1 MDMSERGYEKIRIE
15 PLLCLSNTAAASEV
29 RKIKWGDESK
39 MLFTFGVGG
48 AAVAGGVISA
58 TATSIVQFTLTE
70 STASTAAGSAITGA
84 TMSLGCSTAYVV
96 RNAEAIA
103 LTLTSVVSTTGTFS
117 VNGYSYHCTAVDA
130 ATTGEGVASALAAA
144 INGSGTF
151 EKLPHYRAYANFGAT
166 GVVLIAPDD
175 GYGTGLTCATANATN
190 FKPRVTKYFG
200 AIELRAEALST
211 VSPKYIGCVVTTYA
225 GASCIR
231 TAEAIRFPSA
241 KPAFAGVTTFV

>member
-1 MDMSERGYEKIRIE
+1 MSQRLYEKIKVE

-29 RKIKWGDESK
+29 RKVKWTGQDK
-39 MLFTFGVGG
+39 MTFLLGVGG

-84 TMSLGCSTAYVV
+84 TMSLGCATAYQV
-96 RNAEAIA
+96 RSAEAIV
-103 LTLTSVVSTTGTFS
+103 LTLTSVVGSAATFQ
-117 VNGYSYHCTAVDA
+117 VNGYSYHATAVDA
-130 ATTGEGVASALAAA
+130 ATTGEGVASYITAS
-144 INGSGTF
+144 INGGGTF
-151 EKLPHYRAYANFGAT
+151 EKLPHYTAYSNFGGT

-175 GYGTGLTCATANATN
+175 QYATGLTCATANATD

-200 AIELRAEALST
+200 AIELRAESLST
-211 VSPKYIGCVVTTYA
+211 VSPKYIGCVVSTYA

-231 TAEAIRFPSA
+231 TAEAIYEVSGR
-241 KPAFAGVTTFV
+241 PAFAGVTTYV

>member
-1 MDMSERGYEKIRIE
+1 MSQRLYEKIKIE

-29 RKIKWGDESK
+29 RKVKWTGQDK
-39 MLFTFGVGG
+39 IDVFLGVGG

-84 TMSLGCSTAYVV
+84 TMSLGCATAYVV
-96 RNAEAIA
+96 RTAEAIS
-103 LTLTSVVSTTGTFS
+103 LTITSVIGSAASFA

-130 ATTGEGVASALAAA
+130 ATTGEGCASYLAYA
-144 INGSGTF
+144 INGGGTQ
-151 EKLPHYRAYANFGAT
+151 EKLPHYTAYSNFGAT

-175 GYGTGLTCATANATN
+175 QYATGLTCATANATD
-190 FKPRVTKYFG
+190 FKPRITKYFG

-211 VSPKYIGCVVTTYA
+211 VTPKYIGCVVSTYA

-231 TAEAIRFPSA
+231 SAEAVYEAAGR
-241 KPAFAGVTTFV
+241 PAFAGVTTYV